1 MEVKV
6 SINFN
11 PDPGKLAKEVLFS
24 RKLREA
30 FYPIL
35 IFNNA
40 EFLQTNSQ
48 SQSRL
53 SCIRFQ
59 LNIN

>member
-1 MEVKV
+1 MEIKV

-48 SQSRL
+48 SQSSFEL
-53 SCIRFQ
+53 Y
-59 LNIN
+59 